1 MPRRCP
7 KVAVSGNK
15 SLFSLLVC
23 TSAKISV
30 YAQYAIVER
39 DGFLRRVTGH
49 KIGAGNVFPYHDL
62 ATHLAL
68 LSGGHLFRERNI
80 LCQ

>member
-1 MPRRCP
+1 ME
-7 KVAVSGNK
+7 VSGNK

-23 TSAKISV
+23 TFFKSGV
-30 YAQYAIVER
+30 YGTHAIVDR
-39 DGFLRRVTGH
+39 DGFLRRVADPM
-49 KIGAGNVFPYHDL
+49 IGAGNVFPYHDL

-80 LCQ
+80 LCP

>member
-1 MPRRCP
+1 MEATRNKWRKSGSSLHIVEIRRIRVKRYRRPRRIFEARFWS
-7 KVAVSGNK
+7 KDWSVQR
-15 SLFSLLVC
+15 FS
-23 TSAKISV
+23 
-30 YAQYAIVER
+30 
-39 DGFLRRVTGH
+39 
-49 KIGAGNVFPYHDL
+49 YHDL

>member
-1 MPRRCP
+1 M
-7 KVAVSGNK
+7 AVSGNK

-23 TSAKISV
+23 TLYKSGV
-30 YAQYAIVER
+30 YRSNAIVDR

>member
-1 MPRRCP
+1 M
-7 KVAVSGNK
+7 ALSGNK

-23 TSAKISV
+23 TSAKLSV
-30 YAQYAIVER
+30 YGTNAIVDR

-49 KIGAGNVFPYHDL
+49 MIGTGNVFPYHDL

-80 LCQ
+80 LCP